1 MPDAK
6 VPTKN
11 DDGVTTAF
19 YFEQSTAPFAGTFS
33 EGRNLTDVLLPEAF
47 YYALGNPQRT
57 LRPNY
62 DRRTEYPNLP

>member
-1 MPDAK
+1 MSIVAK
-6 VPTKN
+6 RPTGF
-11 DDGVTTAF
+11 DDGVTDRWYIPPAVLF
-19 YFEQSTAPFAGTFS
+19 GKAAQVVIGEY
-33 EGRNLTDVLLPEAF
+33 EGL

>member
-1 MPDAK
+1 MATDAK
-6 VPTKN
+6 RVSGFN
-11 DDGVTTAF
+11 DGVTDRWYYPAPLDARARVNATATGDR
-19 YFEQSTAPFAGTFS
+19 E
-33 EGRNLTDVLLPEAF
+33 VL

>member
-1 MPDAK
+1 MPVDAK
-6 VPTKN
+6 RASGF
-11 DDGVTTAF
+11 DDGATDRWYYPAPLDVRMRVNVTAT
-19 YFEQSTAPFAGTFS
+19 GDS
-33 EGRNLTDVLLPEAF
+33 EAL

>member
-1 MPDAK
+1 MSIVAK
-6 VPTKN
+6 RPTGF
-11 DDGVTTAF
+11 DDGVTDRWYIPPAVF
-19 YFEQSTAPFAGTFS
+19 FGSAAQLVVGTD
-33 EGRNLTDVLLPEAF
+33 EPAF